1 MEHCRK
7 HLGDNVTILYDDNVP
22 PSMKKMAKEQG
33 KEARGPWESYQ
44 VRDFYGWE
52 AERVVTVTGGENI
65 MELITR
71 AKTHLAV
78 IFTGSNDFYEKH
90 KKYFQLAVDM
100 GLVV

>member
-1 MEHCRK
+1 M
-7 HLGDNVTILYDDNVP
+7 V
-22 PSMKKMAKEQG
+22 KKQG
-33 KEARGPWESYQ
+33 KEARGPWESYH

-52 AERVVTVTGGENI
+52 AERVVTVTGGDNI

-78 IFTGSNDFYEKH
+78 IFTGSNDDYSKH
-90 KKYFQLAVDM
+90 KNYFQQAVDM